1 MGSTVGHLVVGSA
14 DVMVGKFEGWVD
26 VGEKVVGKEDGK

>member
-1 MGSTVGHLVVGSA
+1 MGATDGHLAVGCA
-14 DVMVGKFEGWVD
+14 DVGKSEGWVD